1 MTSRAATWNNWISRE
16 TDMRASA
23 KDMVHGRCNGIGKCV
38 KGVARSERDGGE
50 GNRGWTTAED
60 IQVDGKKTGKRTRL
74 WVINEWG
81 RDSVHATGSEWMVGE
96 RRATRTTEEKVGE

>member
-1 MTSRAATWNNWISRE
+1 
-16 TDMRASA
+16 MRANVE
-23 KDMVHGRCNGIGKCV
+23 DMVHGRCNGIGKCV
-38 KGVARSERDGGE
+38 KGVARSESDGGE

-74 WVINEWG
+74 WVINRWG
-81 RDSVHATGSEWMVGE
+81 RASVHATGSEWMVGE